1 MQLCNTRRL
10 HTIGLTF
17 LNRWKNPMNRR
28 QILRIAGGG
37 FIAAASTTGLT
48 ACDSS
53 LPAEAL
59 VAWQPPA
66 DSLDI
71 RRWALSHALLAPHAH
86 NLQSWLVD
94 LDTPDTIVLRM
105 DMTRLLPQTDPLS
118 RQLVI
123 SQGTFIEVLDLAAR
137 ERGYRTEVT
146 PFPEGPF
153 SATAVDTR
161 PTTHIRLVRDAQ
173 VQPDPLFAQV
183 FRRHT
188 HRGVYESRIPDAAAL
203 QAVRDSVKGLPVHVG
218 LVTRG
223 EDAAMAGHAQIAMDA
238 WRTELVTP
246 RTLLE
251 SYHVLRIGP
260 KEIAQH
266 RDGISLNSPM
276 VRTLYALGLFDRT
289 KASAPDSAEI
299 QGQLDRFNAAVAS
312 TPAYFWLSTAHN
324 DRVTQLQT
332 GRAYVRAQLAAT
344 AQGLSMHPLSQ
355 ALQEYP
361 EQAEHHRAVHQM
373 VGATERGHTVQ
384 MWTRLGHAPAIGPAP
399 RRGLAAH
406 LPRV

>member
-1 MQLCNTRRL
+1 
-10 HTIGLTF
+10 
-17 LNRWKNPMNRR
+17 MNRR
-28 QILRIAGGG
+28 HMLRIAGGG
-37 FIAAASTTGLT
+37 FIAAATVTSLTG
-48 ACDSS
+48 CDSS
-53 LPAEAL
+53 MPAEAIA
-59 VAWQPPA
+59 AWQPPA
-66 DSLDI
+66 DSLEI
-71 RRWALSHALLAPHAH
+71 RRWVLSHALLATKEH

-105 DMTRLLPQTDPLS
+105 DMNRLLPETDPLS

-137 ERGYRTEVT
+137 QRGYRTEVT
-146 PFPEGPF
+146 PFPEGEF
-153 SATAVDTR
+153 SATAPDTR
-161 PTTHIRLVRDAQ
+161 PTARIRLVRDAQ

-183 FRRHT
+183 FKRHT
-188 HRGVYESRIPDAAAL
+188 HKGVYEARRPDVAAL
-203 QAVRDSVKGLPVHVG
+203 QALRDSVKGLPVTLG

-223 EDAAMAGHAQIAMDA
+223 EDAAMARHAQIAMDA

-260 KEIAQH
+260 QEIAQH

-276 VRTLYALGLFDRT
+276 MRALTALGLFDRT
-289 KASAPDSAEI
+289 KASAPDSSEI
-299 QGQLDRFNAAVAS
+299 KGQLERFNAAIAS
-312 TPAYFWLSTAHN
+312 TPAYFWLSTERN
-324 DRVTQLQT
+324 DRITQLLA

-361 EQAEHHRAVHQM
+361 EQKPHYQAVHQLL
-373 VGATERGHTVQ
+373 GAAERGHTVQ
-384 MWTRLGHAPAIGPAP
+384 MWTRLGYGPVIGPAP

-406 LPRV
+406 LRKA

>member
-1 MQLCNTRRL
+1 
-10 HTIGLTF
+10 
-17 LNRWKNPMNRR
+17 MNRR

-37 FIAAASTTGLT
+37 FITAATMTSLTG
-48 ACDSS
+48 CDSS
-53 LPAEAL
+53 MPPEAIG
-59 VAWQPPA
+59 AWNPPA
-66 DSLDI
+66 DSLEI
-71 RRWALSHALLAPHAH
+71 RRWVLSHALLAPHAH

-105 DMTRLLPQTDPLS
+105 DMKRLLPETDPFS

-137 ERGYRTEVT
+137 QRGYRTEVAM
-146 PFPEGPF
+146 FPEGEF
-153 SATAVDTR
+153 SAKAPDTR
-161 PTTHIRLVRDAQ
+161 PTARIRLVRDAQ

-183 FRRHT
+183 FKRHT
-188 HRGVYESRIPDAAAL
+188 HKGVYEARTPDVAAL
-203 QAVRDSVKGLPVHVG
+203 QAVRESVKGLPVILG
-218 LVTRG
+218 MVTRG
-223 EDAAMAGHAQIAMDA
+223 EEAAMARHAQIAMDA

-276 VRTLYALGLFDRT
+276 VRALNALGLFDRT
-289 KASAPDSAEI
+289 KASAPESSAI
-299 QGQLDRFNAAVAS
+299 KGQLERFNDAIAS
-312 TPAYFWLSTAHN
+312 TPAYFWLNTERN
-324 DRVTQLQT
+324 DRITQLQT

-361 EQAEHHRAVHQM
+361 EQAPHFKDVHQLM
-373 VGATERGHTVQ
+373 GATERGHTVQ
-384 MWTRLGHAPAIGPAP
+384 MWTRLGYGPAISPSP
-399 RRGLAAH
+399 RRGLEAH
-406 LPRV
+406 LRQA

>member
-1 MQLCNTRRL
+1 
-10 HTIGLTF
+10 
-17 LNRWKNPMNRR
+17 MNRR

-37 FIAAASTTGLT
+37 FIAAATVTTLT

-53 LPAEAL
+53 MPPEAIAAWNPPAE
-59 VAWQPPA
+59 
-66 DSLDI
+66 SLDI

-105 DMTRLLPQTDPLS
+105 DTTRLLPETDPLS

-137 ERGYRTEVT
+137 QRGYRTDVT
-146 PFPEGPF
+146 MFPEGEY
-153 SATAVDTR
+153 SAKAPDTR
-161 PTTHIRLVRDAQ
+161 PTARIRLVRDAQ
-173 VQPDPLFAQV
+173 VQPDPLFEQV

-188 HRGVYESRIPDAAAL
+188 HKGVYETRTPDAAAL
-203 QAVRDSVKGLPVHVG
+203 QAVRDSVKGLPVSMGV
-218 LVTRG
+218 VTRG
-223 EDAAMAGHAQIAMDA
+223 EEAAMARHAQIAMDA

-266 RDGISLNSPM
+266 RDGISLNTPM
-276 VRTLYALGLFDRT
+276 LRAINTLGLFDRT
-289 KASAPDSAEI
+289 KAPASDSSEI
-299 QGQLDRFNAAVAS
+299 KGQLERFNAAIAS
-312 TPAYFWLSTAHN
+312 TPAYFWLSTERN
-324 DRVTQLQT
+324 DRITQLLT

-344 AQGLSMHPLSQ
+344 AQGLHMHPLSQ

-361 EQAEHHRAVHQM
+361 EQEPHYQAVHQLL
-373 VGATERGHTVQ
+373 GATDRGHTVQ

-399 RRGLAAH
+399 RRGLDAH
-406 LPRV
+406 LVKAVQS

>member
-1 MQLCNTRRL
+1 
-10 HTIGLTF
+10 
-17 LNRWKNPMNRR
+17 MNRR
-28 QILRIAGGG
+28 QMLRIAGGG
-37 FIAAASTTGLT
+37 FIAASTVTSLT

-53 LPAEAL
+53 MPPEAIA
-59 VAWQPPA
+59 AWSPPA
-66 DSLDI
+66 DSLEI
-71 RRWALSHALLAPHAH
+71 RRWVLSHALLAPHAH

-94 LDTPDTIVLRM
+94 LDTPETIVLRM
-105 DMTRLLPQTDPLS
+105 DMSRLLPETDPLS

-137 ERGYRTEVT
+137 QRGYRTEVAM
-146 PFPEGPF
+146 FPDGEY
-153 SATAVDTR
+153 SAQAPDTR
-161 PTTHIRLVRDAQ
+161 PTARIRLVRDAQ
-173 VQPDPLFAQV
+173 VRPDPLFAQV
-183 FRRHT
+183 LRRHT
-188 HRGVYESRIPDAAAL
+188 HKGVYETRTPDAAAL
-203 QAVRDSVKGLPVHVG
+203 QAVRDSVQGLPVTLG

-223 EDAAMAGHAQIAMDA
+223 EDAAMARHAQIAMDA

-276 VRTLYALGLFDRT
+276 VRALNALGLFDRT
-289 KASAPDSAEI
+289 QASAPDSSEI
-299 QGQLDRFNAAVAS
+299 KGQLERFNTAIAS

-324 DRVTQLQT
+324 DRRTQLLA

-361 EQAEHHRAVHQM
+361 EQKPHYQAVHQLL
-373 VGATERGHTVQ
+373 GAAERGHTVQ

-399 RRGLAAH
+399 RRGLQAH
-406 LPRV
+406 LVKA

>member
-1 MQLCNTRRL
+1 M
-10 HTIGLTF
+10 
-17 LNRWKNPMNRR
+17 
-28 QILRIAGGG
+28 
-37 FIAAASTTGLT
+37 
-48 ACDSS
+48 
-53 LPAEAL
+53 PAEAIA
-59 VAWQPPA
+59 AWQPPA
-66 DSLDI
+66 GSLDI
-71 RRWALSHALLAPHAH
+71 RRWVLSHALLAPHAH

-105 DMTRLLPQTDPLS
+105 DMSRLLPETDPLS

-137 ERGYRTEVT
+137 QRGYRTEVT
-146 PFPEGPF
+146 PFPEGEF
-153 SATAVDTR
+153 SATAPDTR
-161 PTTHIRLVRDAQ
+161 PTARIRLVRDAQ

-183 FRRHT
+183 FKRHT
-188 HRGVYESRIPDAAAL
+188 HKGVYEARTPDASAL
-203 QAVRDSVKGLPVHVG
+203 QAVRDSVQGLPVTLG

-223 EDAAMAGHAQIAMDA
+223 QDAAMARHAQIAMDA

-260 KEIAQH
+260 QEIAHH

-276 VRTLYALGLFDRT
+276 VRALNALGLFDRT
-289 KASAPDSAEI
+289 KASAPDSSEI
-299 QGQLDRFNAAVAS
+299 KGQLERFNAAIAS
-312 TPAYFWLSTAHN
+312 TPAYFWLSTERN
-324 DRVTQLQT
+324 DRITQLQT

-361 EQAEHHRAVHQM
+361 EQAAHYKAVHQLL
-373 VGATERGHTVQ
+373 GAADRGHTVQ
-384 MWTRLGHAPAIGPAP
+384 MWTRLGYGPAIGPAP
-399 RRGLAAH
+399 RRGLEAH
-406 LPRV
+406 VRKA

>member
-1 MQLCNTRRL
+1 MDRR
-10 HTIGLTF
+10 H
-17 LNRWKNPMNRR
+17 
-28 QILRIAGGG
+28 ILRIAGGG
-37 FIAAASTTGLT
+37 FIAAATLTTLT

-53 LPAEAL
+53 LPAEAIA
-59 VAWQPPA
+59 AWQPPA

-71 RRWALSHALLAPHAH
+71 RRWVLSHALLAPHAH

-105 DMTRLLPQTDPLS
+105 NMSRLLPETDPLS

-137 ERGYRTEVT
+137 QRGYRTEVLM
-146 PFPEGPF
+146 FPEGEY
-153 SATAVDTR
+153 SAQAPDTR
-161 PTTHIRLVRDAQ
+161 PTARIRLVRDAQ
-173 VQPDPLFAQV
+173 VRPDPLFAQV

-188 HRGVYESRIPDAAAL
+188 HKGVYETRTPDAAAL
-203 QAVRDSVKGLPVHVG
+203 QAVRDSVKGLPVMLG

-223 EDAAMAGHAQIAMDA
+223 EDAAMARHAQIAMDA

-276 VRTLYALGLFDRT
+276 ARALNALGLFDRT
-289 KASAPDSAEI
+289 KASAPDSSEI
-299 QGQLDRFNAAVAS
+299 KGQLERFNAAIAS
-312 TPAYFWLSTAHN
+312 TPAYFWLSTERN
-324 DRVTQLQT
+324 DRITQLQT

-361 EQAEHHRAVHQM
+361 EQKPLYQAVHQLI
-373 VGATERGHTVQ
+373 GAAERGQTVQ

-399 RRGLAAH
+399 RRGLEAH
-406 LPRV
+406 LVKA

>member
-1 MQLCNTRRL
+1 
-10 HTIGLTF
+10 
-17 LNRWKNPMNRR
+17 MNRR

-37 FIAAASTTGLT
+37 FIAAATVTTLS

-53 LPAEAL
+53 LPLEAIA
-59 VAWQPPA
+59 AWQPPA

-105 DMTRLLPQTDPLS
+105 DMTRLLPETDPLS

-137 ERGYRTEVT
+137 QRGYRTEVAM
-146 PFPEGPF
+146 FPEGEY
-153 SATAVDTR
+153 SAKAPDTR
-161 PTTHIRLVRDAQ
+161 PVARIRLVRDAQ

-183 FRRHT
+183 FQRHT
-188 HRGVYESRIPDAAAL
+188 HRGEYETRTPGSSAL
-203 QAVRDSVKGLPVHVG
+203 QAMRDSVKGLPVTLG
-218 LVTRG
+218 LVTRA
-223 EDAAMAGHAQIAMDA
+223 EEAAMSRHAQIAMDA

-260 KEIAQH
+260 KEIVQH
-266 RDGISLNSPM
+266 RDGIAINSPM
-276 VRTLYALGLFDRT
+276 VRTLNALGLFDRT
-289 KASAPDSAEI
+289 QASAPDSSEI
-299 QGQLDRFNAAVAS
+299 KSQLERFNAAIKS
-312 TPAYFWLSTAHN
+312 TPAYFWLSTERN
-324 DRVTQLQT
+324 DRTTQLLT

-344 AQGLSMHPLSQ
+344 GQGLSMHPLSQ

-361 EQAEHHRAVHQM
+361 EQASHYKAVHQL
-373 VGATERGHTVQ
+373 VGAAERGHTVQ
-384 MWTRLGHAPAIGPAP
+384 MWTRLGHAPAIGPSP

-406 LPRV
+406 LVKA

>member
-1 MQLCNTRRL
+1 
-10 HTIGLTF
+10 
-17 LNRWKNPMNRR
+17 MNRR

-37 FIAAASTTGLT
+37 VIAAAVTTLT
-48 ACDSS
+48 GCDSS
-53 LPAEAL
+53 LPAEAIA
-59 VAWQPPA
+59 AWNPPA
-66 DSLDI
+66 ESLDI
-71 RRWALSHALLAPHAH
+71 RRWVLSHALLAPHAH

-105 DMTRLLPQTDPLS
+105 DMSRLLPETDPLS

-137 ERGYRTEVT
+137 QRGHRTEVT
-146 PFPEGPF
+146 PFPEGEF
-153 SATAVDTR
+153 SAKAPDTR
-161 PTTHIRLVRDAQ
+161 PTARIRLVRDAQ

-183 FRRHT
+183 FKRHT
-188 HRGVYESRIPDAAAL
+188 HKGVYEARTPDAVAL
-203 QAVRDSVKGLPVHVG
+203 QAVRDSVKGLSVILG

-223 EDAAMAGHAQIAMDA
+223 EEVAMARHAQIAMDA

-276 VRTLYALGLFDRT
+276 VRALNAVGLFDRT
-289 KASAPDSAEI
+289 KASAPDSSEI
-299 QGQLDRFNAAVAS
+299 KGQLDRFNAAIAS
-312 TPAYFWLSTAHN
+312 TPAYFWLSTERN
-324 DRVTQLQT
+324 DRTTQLLA

-361 EQAEHHRAVHQM
+361 EQATHYLAVHQLL
-373 VGATERGHTVQ
+373 GAAERGHTVQ
-384 MWTRLGHAPAIGPAP
+384 MWTRLGHAPVIEPAP
-399 RRGLAAH
+399 RRGLEALLVKA
-406 LPRV
+406 

>member
-1 MQLCNTRRL
+1 
-10 HTIGLTF
+10 
-17 LNRWKNPMNRR
+17 MNRR

-37 FIAAASTTGLT
+37 FIAAATTASLT
-48 ACDSS
+48 ACDSGM
-53 LPAEAL
+53 PAEAIT
-59 VAWQPPA
+59 AWQPPS

-71 RRWALSHALLAPHAH
+71 RRWVLSHALLAPHAH

-105 DMTRLLPQTDPLS
+105 DMTRLLPETDPLS

-137 ERGYRTEVT
+137 QRGYRTEVK
-146 PFPEGPF
+146 PFPEGEF
-153 SATAVDTR
+153 SAKAPDTR
-161 PTTHIRLVRDAQ
+161 PTAHIRLVRDAQ
-173 VQPDPLFAQV
+173 VRPDPLFVQV
-183 FRRHT
+183 FKRHT
-188 HRGVYESRIPDAAAL
+188 HKGVYETRTPDAAAL
-203 QAVRDSVKGLPVHVG
+203 QALRDSVKGLPVTLG
-218 LVTRG
+218 LVTRS
-223 EDAAMAGHAQIAMDA
+223 EEAAMARHAQIAMDA

-266 RDGISLNSPM
+266 RDGIALNSPM
-276 VRTLYALGLFDRT
+276 VRALNALGLFDRT
-289 KASAPDSAEI
+289 KASAPESSEI
-299 QGQLDRFNAAVAS
+299 KGQLERFNAGIAS
-312 TPAYFWLSTAHN
+312 TPAYFWLSTERN
-324 DRVTQLQT
+324 DRITQLLA

-361 EQAEHHRAVHQM
+361 EQKPHYQAVHQLL
-373 VGATERGHTVQ
+373 GAAERGHTVQ
-384 MWTRLGHAPAIGPAP
+384 MWTRLGHASAIGPAP
-399 RRGLAAH
+399 RRGLDAH
-406 LPRV
+406 VVKGVLAS

>member
-1 MQLCNTRRL
+1 
-10 HTIGLTF
+10 
-17 LNRWKNPMNRR
+17 MNRR
-28 QILRIAGGG
+28 HILRIAGGG
-37 FIAAASTTGLT
+37 FIAAATATTLT
-48 ACDSS
+48 GCDSS
-53 LPAEAL
+53 MPPEAIA
-59 VAWQPPA
+59 AWQPPA
-66 DSLDI
+66 DNLEI
-71 RRWALSHALLAPHAH
+71 RQWALSHALLAPHAH

-105 DMTRLLPQTDPLS
+105 DMTRLLPETDPLS

-137 ERGYRTEVT
+137 QRGYRTEVT
-146 PFPEGPF
+146 PFPEGEF
-153 SATAVDTR
+153 SAQAPDTR
-161 PTTHIRLVRDAQ
+161 PTARIRLVRDAL
-173 VQPDPLFAQV
+173 VQPDPLFAQI
-183 FRRHT
+183 FKRHT
-188 HRGVYESRIPDAAAL
+188 HRGVYDNRTPSAEAL
-203 QAVRDSVKGLPVHVG
+203 QALRASVVGLPVTLG

-223 EDAAMAGHAQIAMDA
+223 QDAAMARHAQIAMDA

-260 KEIAQH
+260 TEIAQH
-266 RDGISLNSPM
+266 RDGIALNTPM
-276 VRTLYALGLFDRT
+276 VRLANALGLFDRT
-289 KASAPDSAEI
+289 QASAPDSTEI
-299 QGQLDRFNAAVAS
+299 KGQLERFNAGVAS
-312 TPAYFWLSTAHN
+312 TPAYFWLSTERN
-324 DRVTQLQT
+324 DRFTQLLT

-361 EQAEHHRAVHQM
+361 EQAAHYQAVHQL

-384 MWTRLGHAPAIGPAP
+384 MWTRLGYGGATGPSP

-406 LPRV
+406 VAKA

>member
-1 MQLCNTRRL
+1 
-10 HTIGLTF
+10 
-17 LNRWKNPMNRR
+17 MNRR

-37 FIAAASTTGLT
+37 FIAAATVTSLTG
-48 ACDSS
+48 CDSS
-53 LPAEAL
+53 MPAEAIA
-59 VAWQPPA
+59 AWQPPA
-66 DSLDI
+66 DNLDI
-71 RRWALSHALLAPHAH
+71 RRWVLSHALLAPHAH

-94 LDTPDTIVLRM
+94 LDTPDTIVLRL
-105 DMTRLLPQTDPLS
+105 DMSRLLPETDPLS

-137 ERGYRTEVT
+137 QRGYRTEVT
-146 PFPEGPF
+146 PFPEGEFNAKAP
-153 SATAVDTR
+153 DTR
-161 PTTHIRLVRDAQ
+161 PTARILLVRDAL

-183 FRRHT
+183 LKRHT
-188 HRGVYESRIPDAAAL
+188 HKGVYKARTPDAAAL
-203 QAVRDSVKGLPVHVG
+203 QAVRDSVKGLPVMLD

-223 EDAAMAGHAQIAMDA
+223 QDAAMARHAQIAMDA

-276 VRTLYALGLFDRT
+276 VRALNALGLFDRT
-289 KASAPDSAEI
+289 KASAPDSSEI
-299 QGQLDRFNAAVAS
+299 KGQLERFNAAIAS
-312 TPAYFWLSTAHN
+312 TPAYFWMSTERN
-324 DRVTQLQT
+324 DRITQLQT

-361 EQAEHHRAVHQM
+361 EQAPHYKAVHELL
-373 VGATERGHTVQ
+373 GAAERGHTVQ
-384 MWTRLGHAPAIGPAP
+384 MWTRLGYAPAIGPAP
-399 RRGLAAH
+399 RRGLEAH
-406 LPRV
+406 VRKA